1 MNTVDPL
8 TATVVAASVA
18 VLMVHAGIGKRM
30 LVWRVAA
37 ERRRR
42 RRRPADWRRR

>member
-1 MNTVDPL
+1 MYLADPL
-8 TATVVAASVA
+8 TTSLAAASVA
-18 VLMVHAGIGKRM
+18 VLMVHAGLGKRM

-42 RRRPADWRRR
+42 RRRPADRRQR

>member
-1 MNTVDPL
+1 MNPADPF
-8 TATVVAASVA
+8 TATVVAACVA

-30 LVWRVAA
+30 LAWRAA

-42 RRRPADWRRR
+42 PSYRRRR